1 MAEEQPVFN
10 LSNLQAEFVQSKSRF
25 CCAITGVGLG
35 KTFML
40 LVKAWKHCENHK
52 NALCLVIRKEF
63 TDLQDSTIRDFG
75 NYFGVKLDGKNNYT
89 FGNGSVMMFR
99 HGNEND
105 LAVLKNVNLS
115 FIGIEQGE
123 EYENNVVFTWG
134 RDRLRRKGTQTN
146 QIAMI
151 CNSNGM
157 DWVYDMFIKNATFT
171 KDWSVDKT
179 VLGKVVSTDEVY
191 YSRAVVITDEN
202 GDDLE
207 QKYECWTANSWLNAE
222 NLPRETLLDWQTQE
236 VDAPNHFRRMILNK
250 FDAFDDVDMVF
261 TSENIQTAL
270 NVEFL
275 YTRVNYDGLIMG
287 VDVARG
293 GDMCVTAFLR
303 QVGPNHW
310 EEEYYESWREK
321 DTTASVGRILELKGK
336 HNPSMMIVDGDGL
349 GGPMIDQI
357 RNVGIDCVE
366 YRGGKVK
373 DGYDNTRYANKTTQD
388 AFNMKMLIEG
398 NRLRVHKDIIP
409 DMQLIKFTEGANRVK
424 QLVPKDKLPRS
435 PDHFDAVK
443 MACSLV
449 DDPAI
454 HIQTTRS
461 TQPRT
466 AKAIEPFKWI

>member
-1 MAEEQPVFN
+1 MTDQPEFT

-35 KTFML
+35 KTLML
-40 LVKAWKHCENHK
+40 LVKGWAACEKHK
-52 NALCLVIRKEF
+52 NNLGLIIRKEF

-75 NYFGVKLDGKNNYT
+75 TYFGVKLDGKNNYT
-89 FGNGSVMMFR
+89 FPNGSVLMFR

-105 LAVLKNVNLS
+105 LAVLKNVNLG

-123 EYENNVVFTWG
+123 EYENNIVFTWG

-157 DWVYDMFIKNATFT
+157 DWVYDMFIKNATET
-171 KDWSVDKT
+171 IDYSVDKT

-191 YSRAVVITDEN
+191 YSRAIIITDEN

-236 VDAPNHFRRMILNK
+236 IDAPNHFRRMILNK

-261 TSENIQTAL
+261 TSDNIQTAL
-270 NVEFL
+270 NVDFL
-275 YTRVNYDGLIMG
+275 YTRMNYDGLIMG

-293 GDMCVTAFLR
+293 GDNCVVAFLR

-310 EEEYYESWREK
+310 EEEYYESWRER
-321 DTTASVGRILELKGK
+321 DTTKSIGRILNLKGK
-336 HNPSMMIVDGDGL
+336 HNPSIMIVDADGL
-349 GGPMIDQI
+349 GGPMVDTI
-357 RNVGIDCVE
+357 RNSGIDCVG
-366 YRGGKVK
+366 YRGGKNK
-373 DGYDNTRYANKTTQD
+373 TYDKTRYANQRTEDTFK
-388 AFNMKMLIEG
+388 MKMLVED
-398 NRLRVHKDIIP
+398 NRLRLDKDIVP
-409 DMQLIKFTEGANRVK
+409 DMQLIKFTEGANEVK
-424 QLVPKDKLPRS
+424 QLVPKEKLPRS
-435 PDHFDAVK
+435 PDHFDAVM
-443 MACSLV
+443 MACSMV

-454 HIQTTRS
+454 HVETSRS
-461 TQPRT
+461 RQPRT
-466 AKAIEPFKWI
+466 VKPIQPFDFI